1 MSPVRP
7 RSSTRLTRQSGNAI
21 ASAAAN
27 VNALAGASSSTR
39 TTRARTSQAA
49 AEHASPTSAISSELT
64 DSECEGDESPQTTLE
79 GEKSKAG
86 PSISRGHVRSS
97 GQTTSQSQIRTPA
110 RDVKGKGKAT
120 PQTPQTPAETPT
132 QAQAR
137 TGRSLGGTSAAV
149 TTEAGSGARS
159 EAEAGHGTTANEAG
173 PSRRVLPA
181 RIRRSAGGGEGM
193 REVEE
198 MIVDWLERW
207 GEPTTTPP
215 DDLPIVLTSIPLSF
229 VQPPVEHILASQPE
243 PPPITLTPTRKKA
256 DVQEEAKLGKED
268 KIEVPSWVMVRAGE
282 DDEEEAREELEMK
295 GRGRGRGA
303 GLVSPV
309 KRLRRGGIGDEPEE
323 DTSDAYYMQLHK
335 KYEVFERR
343 QRIREKETLQFER
356 YKMRSRI
363 DLLKN
368 MPKLTWSSVVSTI
381 LIRGSKIDWAR
392 GKERIKGKGADW
404 LRSQLIKE
412 GEEVMKRFDEL
423 LPPEQRKPKPQTPA
437 QTDSRRST
445 PSRAS
450 PSPSLTPPPVVLPA
464 RVAALR
470 DHSTS
475 SSAKRKRRSSIANL
489 DGKDYRSSADNPSA
503 STTKKAETRTSSPRV
518 VKTYAKRLR
527 SDVSVELDDEG
538 EIVDAVKEEKTK
550 VVTQTRTTQTISIKP
565 LPQPI
570 AVAVDTIPLP
580 GRQQSLPVVPASDK
594 ADRPLYPIFNRPIRP
609 APLHVNQ
616 ATTPSSTVI
625 TSAGT
630 RIVLRNPTPIVS
642 HQTAHQAVRT
652 TPVPST
658 QMHTA
663 VSTKTALAQ
672 RVPCL
677 IEAASRRE
685 RSLKANGQIPP
696 GARLA
701 AESPR
706 DEKTPLPSREKSRV
720 IRKSDMVNPFGMP
733 VPSVLESK
741 SEFTIAEKEDFWPII
756 AQREDLARRQR
767 GVQPHVPNSNGNM
780 QTRPPLPHH
789 LQLLSGAVKGVNG
802 TLTQTGLETTTP
814 SASSISFTSAPHHE
828 NKNENGIGPQS
839 GHDYGIQEANGA
851 MNGNHRT
858 SDVDA
863 LTAEEVAEI
872 EGVEAAVVL

>member
-437 QTDSRRST
+437 QADSRRST

-475 SSAKRKRRSSIANL
+475 SLAKRKRRSTIANL
-489 DGKDYRSSADNPSA
+489 DGKDYRSSADSPSA

-550 VVTQTRTTQTISIKP
+550 VATQTRTTQTISIKP
-565 LPQPI
+565 APQPI

-616 ATTPSSTVI
+616 ATTPSST
-625 TSAGT
+625 
-630 RIVLRNPTPIVS
+630 
-642 HQTAHQAVRT
+642 
-652 TPVPST
+652 
-658 QMHTA
+658 
-663 VSTKTALAQ
+663 TALAQ

-696 GARLA
+696 GARPA

-767 GVQPHVPNSNGNM
+767 GVQPHIPNSNGNM

-802 TLTQTGLETTTP
+802 TLIQTGLETTTP
-814 SASSISFTSAPHHE
+814 SASSICFTSAPHHE
-828 NKNENGIGPQS
+828 NKNEDGIVPQS
-839 GHDYGIQEANGA
+839 GHDHGIQEANGA
-851 MNGNHRT
+851 LNGNHRT